1 MDIDEKLKAIF
12 EYVKKADAGDLTERE
27 IADKERLPDGCSYES
42 WLNDIEAYAKTLP
55 DDLPRV
61 DAIRV
66 NAPRAREALADGRTS
81 DLHLFIHRL
90 DEAYTDIIRNRM
102 GERGFKAEQA
112 CRKPAWYTGPLIA
125 MCRTIRQ
132 WHQFYTAEEMFNALP
147 SAATISPIHKI
158 KRNEDEDFDSLTI
171 ESNSHHHDKILELK
185 TFQTFCSKHRD
196 EIGKKII

>member
-112 CRKPAWYTGPLIA
+112 CRNPAWYTGPLIA
-125 MCRTIRQ
+125 MCRKVRQQNPAGTNVNMFYDLPDQPGIAPVLQVKMNEFGEMTIAAGNK
-132 WHQFYTAEEMFNALP
+132 YTY
-147 SAATISPIHKI
+147 
-158 KRNEDEDFDSLTI
+158 
-171 ESNSHHHDKILELK
+171 HDKNMTLASFK
-185 TFQTFCSKHRD
+185 KFCSKHKC
-196 EIGKKII
+196 EIGKKLP